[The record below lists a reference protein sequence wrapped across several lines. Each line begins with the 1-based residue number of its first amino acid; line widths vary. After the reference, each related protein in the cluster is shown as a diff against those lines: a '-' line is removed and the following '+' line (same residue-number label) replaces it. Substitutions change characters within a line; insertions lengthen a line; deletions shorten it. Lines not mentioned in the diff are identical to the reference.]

1 MHNRF
6 RFAQSK
12 NIVLL
17 DEYDQIHRDIVP
29 YLSLSP
35 ALLAARIAELEVNE
49 FTHTFVVK
57 NGKIEITGS
66 KKELARA
73 SDQAGLMA
81 DFLQYLPDVNITMS
95 AHDGPSI
102 LMEHGQKSR
111 HEELGKEG
119 QKMPDAEAELL
130 NDDMA

>member
-1 MHNRF
+1 M
-6 RFAQSK
+6 
-12 NIVLL
+12 LL

-29 YLSLSP
+29 FLSLSP
-35 ALLAARIAELEVNE
+35 SLLAVRIAELEENE

-57 NGKIEITGS
+57 DGKIEITGS

-102 LMEHGQKSR
+102 LMEYAQKSR
-111 HEELGKEG
+111 HEQLGSEG
-119 QKMPDAEAELL
+119 KKMPDAEAELL
-130 NDDMA
+130 NDDMAWV